1 MGITRKAQ
9 AFQCIDL
16 GILAANWGY
25 NVLAQV
31 PGSDVKARF
40 DGLISLKK
48 NLQLMKLQCRDFP
61 GMLGRSP
68 TAQGSGSVET
78 DLRGQA
84 AQPSTH
90 CTPGDAPRHILCQGS
105 LVASLE
111 IRDSRGICCKSMV
124 LKLECTPES
133 PAGFLEHSPSHN
145 YP

>member
-48 NLQLMKLQCRDFP
+48 KPAVNEAAVQGLPWDVRKE
-61 GMLGRSP
+61 SN
-68 TAQGSGSVET
+68 GSGKW
-78 DLRGQA
+78 
-84 AQPSTH
+84 
-90 CTPGDAPRHILCQGS
+90 
-105 LVASLE
+105 
-111 IRDSRGICCKSMV
+111 IC
-124 LKLECTPES
+124 
-133 PAGFLEHSPSHN
+133 
-145 YP
+145 